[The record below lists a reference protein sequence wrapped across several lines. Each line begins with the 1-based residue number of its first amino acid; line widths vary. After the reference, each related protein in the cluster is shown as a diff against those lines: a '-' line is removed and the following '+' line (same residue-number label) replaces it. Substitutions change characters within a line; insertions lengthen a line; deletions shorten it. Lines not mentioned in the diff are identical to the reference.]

1 MIDGFEM
8 LAEGFAAN
16 RDAVLDHFGGF
27 TQRQGIPLDRVRCI
41 GQFKIMDMLKVAQ
54 SSGRKRTEPIELRL
68 LLRDLFQKFVHD
80 LFWYG

>member
-1 MIDGFEM
+1 MIDRLHVILER
-8 LAEGFAAN
+8 LAAD
-16 RDAVLDHFGGF
+16 RDALFDD
-27 TQRQGIPLDRVRCI
+27 QRRLGRGECIPLDRVRCI

-54 SSGRKRTEPIELRL
+54 SSGRKRTEPIELGL